1 LDVDYEKRQGLGK
14 IRPIIAKR
22 SRSGGFVNILQ
33 AVKERRSIRT
43 FQKKDI
49 PDEIVDRLIEA
60 LIWAPSAGNL
70 QARKFYFIKDVRIKK
85 EVASAALNQSF
96 ISEAPLV
103 IVGCTDATIANRYG
117 ERGVTLYAIQDVSAS
132 IMGMMLVAHEN
143 GLGTVWV
150 GAFRETGV
158 SKVLGLP
165 ENLRAVAIVPVGYPS
180 KIPSPPPR
188 VSKAAAVE
196 FR

>member
-1 LDVDYEKRQGLGK
+1 MEILKA
-14 IRPIIAKR
+14 IR
-22 SRSGGFVNILQ
+22 
-33 AVKERRSIRT
+33 ERRSIRN

-49 PDEIVDRLIEA
+49 PNEIVDKLIDS

-70 QARKFYFIKDVRIKK
+70 QSRKFLFVKDVKLK
-85 EVASAALNQSF
+85 EDIATAALNQDF
-96 ISEAPLV
+96 IAEAPLV
-103 IVGCTDATIANRYG
+103 IVGCTDSRISSKYG
-117 ERGVTLYAIQDVSAS
+117 ERGEYLYSIQDVAAS

-150 GAFRETGV
+150 GAFREEEV
-158 SKVLGLP
+158 FDILSLP
-165 ENLRAVAIVPVGYPS
+165 KNLRPVAIVPVGYPA

-188 VSKAAAVE
+188 VSRHEAVE

>member
-1 LDVDYEKRQGLGK
+1 MEILEA
-14 IRPIIAKR
+14 IR
-22 SRSGGFVNILQ
+22 G
-33 AVKERRSIRT
+33 RRSVRN

-49 PDEIVDRLIEA
+49 PQKIVDKLIDA

-70 QARKFYFIKDVRIKK
+70 QARKFFFLQDAKLK
-85 EVASAALNQSF
+85 EDIACAALNQDF
-96 ISEAPLV
+96 IAEAPLV
-103 IVGCTDATIANRYG
+103 IVGCTDSRISGRYG
-117 ERGVTLYAIQDVSAS
+117 ERGKYLYSIQDVAVS

-150 GAFRETGV
+150 GAFREEEV
-158 SKVLGLP
+158 FDLLNLP
-165 ENLRAVAIVPVGYPS
+165 GNLRPVSIVPVGYPV

-188 VSKAAAVE
+188 VSREEAVE